1 MITTILFD
9 LGGVLFT
16 NGTKI
21 FVHQLSTAY
30 NIPEEKVKDILDG
43 DIGSQYREAKIT
55 RDEFWRQVKEIL
67 IIKVETFVL
76 EKQWINGY
84 ELIYGTKHIIEELS
98 KKYKI
103 YYLSDNVKERVDA
116 LDKKFDFKKLF
127 LGGIFSHEV
136 GVRKPDPKI
145 YEYAL
150 SVSGS
155 LPSETIFIDD
165 KQKMLDPATKMGI
178 KTILFTSP
186 EKLRQ
191 DLESIPGFPP
201 TRE

>member
-21 FVHQLSTAY
+21 FVHQLSTTY
-30 NIPEEKVKDILDG
+30 SIPEEKVKEVVDG

-55 RDEFWRQVKEIL
+55 RDEFWKQVKENLNITQ
-67 IIKVETFVL
+67 ETFLL
-76 EKQWINGY
+76 EKQWIDGY
-84 ELIYGTKHIIEELS
+84 ELISGTKQIIEELS

-150 SVSGS
+150 SKSCS
-155 LPSETIFIDD
+155 LPGETVFIDD
-165 KQKMLDPATKMGI
+165 KQKMLDPAGKLGM

-186 EKLRQ
+186 EKLREN
-191 DLESIPGFPP
+191 LINLNLSV
-201 TRE
+201 

>member
-21 FVHQLSTAY
+21 FIHQLSTAY
-30 NIPEEKVKDILDG
+30 GIPEEKVKDVLDG

-55 RDEFWRQVKEIL
+55 RDEFWRQVRESLHIKE
-67 IIKVETFVL
+67 ETSVL
-76 EKQWINGY
+76 EKQWIDGY
-84 ELIYGTKHIIEELS
+84 ELITGTKQIIEELS

-103 YYLSDNVKERVDA
+103 FYLSDNVKERVNA

-127 LGGIFSHEV
+127 QGGIFSHEV

-150 SVSGS
+150 SVSRS
-155 LPSETIFIDD
+155 LPNETIFIDD
-165 KQKMLDPATKMGI
+165 KQKMLDPAAKMGM

-186 EKLRQ
+186 EKLREN
-191 DLESIPGFPP
+191 LMNLNLAV
-201 TRE
+201 

>member
-1 MITTILFD
+1 MITTFLFD

-21 FVHQLSTAY
+21 FIHQLSTSY
-30 NIPEEKVKDILDG
+30 SIPEEKVKDMLDG

-55 RDEFWRQVKEIL
+55 RDEFWRQVKENLKIDNDVNL
-67 IIKVETFVL
+67 L
-76 EKQWINGY
+76 EKQWIDGY
-84 ELIYGTKHIIEELS
+84 ELISGTRQIIEDLS

-127 LGGIFSHEV
+127 QGGIFSHEV

-155 LPSETIFIDD
+155 LPNETVFIDD
-165 KQKMLDPATKMGI
+165 KQKMLDPAAKMGM

-186 EKLRQ
+186 ERLKEN
-191 DLESIPGFPP
+191 LEDWNLL
-201 TRE
+201 

>member
-21 FVHQLSTAY
+21 FIHQLSTTY
-30 NIPEEKVKDILDG
+30 GIPEEKVKDVLDG

-55 RDEFWRQVKEIL
+55 RDDFWAQVKESL
-67 IIKVETFVL
+67 HIKKETSVL
-76 EKQWINGY
+76 EKQWIDGY
-84 ELIYGTKHIIEELS
+84 ELIMGTKQIIEELS

-103 YYLSDNVKERVDA
+103 YYLSDNVKERVGA

-165 KQKMLDPATKMGI
+165 KQKMLDPATQMGM

-186 EKLRQ
+186 EKLKEG
-191 DLESIPGFPP
+191 LFELKLLI
-201 TRE
+201 

>member
-30 NIPEEKVKDILDG
+30 NIPEEKVKDVLDG

-55 RDEFWRQVKEIL
+55 RDMFWRQVKESL
-67 IIKVETFVL
+67 NIKEETSVL
-76 EKQWINGY
+76 EKQWIDGY
-84 ELIYGTKHIIEELS
+84 ELISGTKQIIEELS

-116 LDKKFDFKKLF
+116 LDRKFDFKKLF
-127 LGGIFSHEV
+127 QGGIFSHEV
-136 GVRKPDPKI
+136 GVRKPNPKI

-155 LPSETIFIDD
+155 LPNETVFIDD
-165 KQKMLDPATKMGI
+165 KQKMLDPAVKIGM

-186 EKLRQ
+186 EKLME
-191 DLESIPGFPP
+191 DLKSWHLL
-201 TRE
+201 

>member
-1 MITTILFD
+1 M
-9 LGGVLFT
+9 FT

-30 NIPEEKVKDILDG
+30 DIAEEKVKDVLDG

-55 RDEFWRQVKEIL
+55 RDMFWRQVKESL
-67 IIKVETFVL
+67 NIKEETSVL
-76 EKQWINGY
+76 EKQWIDGY
-84 ELIYGTKHIIEELS
+84 ELISGTKQIIEELA
-98 KKYKI
+98 KKYKVF
-103 YYLSDNVKERVDA
+103 YLSDNVKERVNA

-155 LPSETIFIDD
+155 LPNETVFIDD
-165 KQKMLDPATKMGI
+165 KQKMLDPAAKIGM

-186 EKLRQ
+186 K
-191 DLESIPGFPP
+191 DLKDSLVKMGIF
-201 TRE
+201 

>member
-30 NIPEEKVKDILDG
+30 GIPEEKVKDVLDG
-43 DIGSQYREAKIT
+43 NIGSQYREAKIT
-55 RDEFWRQVKEIL
+55 RDEFWRQVKESL
-67 IIKVETFVL
+67 NIKEETSVL
-76 EKQWINGY
+76 EKQWIDGY
-84 ELIYGTKHIIEELS
+84 ELISGTKQIIEELS

-103 YYLSDNVKERVDA
+103 YYLSDNVKERVNA

-136 GVRKPDPKI
+136 GVRKPDLKI

-150 SVSGS
+150 SKSGS
-155 LPSETIFIDD
+155 QPNETVFIDD
-165 KQKMLDPATKMGI
+165 KQKMLDPATKIGMR
-178 KTILFTSP
+178 TILFTSP
-186 EKLRQ
+186 EELKVKLVE
-191 DLESIPGFPP
+191 LNLI
-201 TRE
+201 